1 MPLVEALPVTPDTAQ
16 WSLWSTTAR
25 IVVTDPDCL
34 PAARRVVEARLAA
47 VEAACSRF
55 RADSELNAVH
65 RAGPRPVEVSEL
77 LADLVRTAL
86 DAARRSEGDVDPTV
100 GAWLDALGY
109 DRDFPELPPPDTAA
123 RPGTVGKVAS
133 GVVMTHPLP
142 DWRAVR
148 LDGRQLTVPADV
160 RLDLGATAKAYA
172 ADMAAADVAARLDV
186 GILVSLGGDIATAG
200 PAPRGGW
207 RVLVQDNP
215 GDPQCT
221 VALPAGSAL
230 ATSSTVSRRW
240 SRDGHT
246 LHHILD
252 PRTGR
257 PAVPLWRTATA
268 AAARCVDANTATTA
282 ALVRGDGAI
291 DWLSRTGLPARLVD
305 ADLRVTTLND
315 WPAAPGARDE

>member
-1 MPLVEALPVTPDTAQ
+1 MPLVETLPVTPDTAQ

-34 PAARRVVEARLAA
+34 PAARRMVEARLAA

-55 RADSELNAVH
+55 RADSELNAVL
-65 RAGPRPVEVSEL
+65 RAGPHPVEVSDL

-86 DAARRSEGDVDPTV
+86 DAARRTDGDVDPTV

-109 DRDFPELPPPDTAA
+109 DRDFPELPPPGSTERQGAA
-123 RPGTVGKVAS
+123 EKPGA
-133 GVVMTHPLP
+133 VVVHPLP

-148 LDGRQLTVPADV
+148 LDGCQLTVPADV

-172 ADMAAADVAARLDV
+172 ADMAAADVAAQLDV

-200 PAPRGGW
+200 PAPHGGW

-291 DWLSRTGLPARLVD
+291 EWLSRTGLPARLVG
-305 ADLRVTTLND
+305 ADLRVWTLND
-315 WPAAPGARDE
+315 WPVTPGARDE

>member
-1 MPLVEALPVTPDTAQ
+1 
-16 WSLWSTTAR
+16 
-25 IVVTDPDCL
+25 
-34 PAARRVVEARLAA
+34 
-47 VEAACSRF
+47 
-55 RADSELNAVH
+55 
-65 RAGPRPVEVSEL
+65 
-77 LADLVRTAL
+77 
-86 DAARRSEGDVDPTV
+86 
-100 GAWLDALGY
+100 
-109 DRDFPELPPPDTAA
+109 
-123 RPGTVGKVAS
+123 
-133 GVVMTHPLP
+133 MTHPLP

-200 PAPRGGW
+200 PAPYGGW